1 MPSQT
6 NHLLLRG
13 STWHVRIDI
22 PAELRPA
29 FGNRSILSKSLRT
42 GDKRL
47 AQELASTQVGQ
58 WKAEFR
64 AIRDAKIRAGDRW
77 REELHTTAKAHHE
90 KADGVL
96 LATIKGTLKA
106 TRSPART
113 LEELEA
119 NAANLA
125 NMEAELNTDL
135 EQLGQELG
143 LSGLQSEWRAIY
155 DDESLPLVEKVKRAS
170 ELQQKVL
177 AHSAKARHTLNGSEL
192 SEALSLASDPASYRP
207 KSPISATSI
216 ERFSEF
222 YLTQNDNVRT
232 RDVYVS
238 KVQKLSKWLT
248 TNGRELNFDAVAEF
262 LDQTSQNRQTRT
274 GYIAA
279 WQRFHEWACRY
290 DTYYRGIYADAKN
303 PFDNHTHPRV
313 GENAGGNWADYTQ
326 KEVEQLHAAALA
338 KGDTDLADLI
348 AFGAYTGCRIE
359 ELGRIRRE
367 TTILDESGLPIAFKV
382 DKAKTPAGIREVP
395 IHSALLPLYQKRLA
409 SPQGDEGFLFPG
421 NSDTKHELRLSAL
434 GQRFSKLKRAEQ
446 FGDRHVFHSFRGTA
460 ATMLL
465 RAGVSPIVI
474 PATIGHLVG
483 HITFDVYGK
492 GPSLEQKREAIEKL
506 QFNFQD
512 MPNRKNTQE
521 SD

>member
-1 MPSQT
+1 MPSQKS
-6 NHLLLRG
+6 HLLLR
-13 STWHVRIDI
+13 SSVYHCRIDI
-22 PAELRPA
+22 PADLRPA
-29 FGNRSILSKSLRT
+29 FGNRRILSQSLKT

-47 AQELASTQVGQ
+47 AQELASVQVGQ

-64 AIRDAKIRAGDRW
+64 AIREAKIRAGDRW
-77 REELHTTAKAHHE
+77 REELHTAAKAHHE

-96 LATIKGTLKA
+96 LSAIKGTLKS
-106 TRSPART
+106 TRQPART
-113 LEELEA
+113 LEEFRA
-119 NAANLA
+119 NDTHLA
-125 NMEAELNTDL
+125 DRAAELDTYL
-135 EQLGQELG
+135 EQLEQELG
-143 LSGLQSEWRAIY
+143 VSGLQSEWIAIY
-155 DDESLPLVEKVKRAS
+155 DDESLPLVEKVKLAS

-177 AHSAKARHTLNGSEL
+177 AHGAKARHRLNGSEL
-192 SEALSLASDPASYRP
+192 SEALSLASEPASYRP
-207 KSPISATSI
+207 KSPISSASI
-216 ERFSEF
+216 DRFSEH
-222 YLTQNDNVRT
+222 YATQNANVRT

-279 WQRFHEWACRY
+279 WQRYHEWACRY

-313 GENAGGNWADYTQ
+313 GENAGGNWKDYTQ
-326 KEVEQLHAAALA
+326 KEVEQLHTAALA

-359 ELGRIRRE
+359 ELGRIRRA
-367 TTILDESGLPIAFKV
+367 TTLFDESGVPIAFKV
-382 DKAKTPAGIREVP
+382 DDSKTPAGIREVP

-409 SPQGDEGFLFPG
+409 SPQGVEGFLFPG
-421 NSDTKHELRLSAL
+421 NSDTKHGLRLSAL

-465 RAGVSPIVI
+465 RAGVSPIII
-474 PATIGHLVG
+474 PAVIGHLVG

-506 QFNFQD
+506 QFNF
-512 MPNRKNTQE
+512 TL
-521 SD
+521 